1 MPSLASIETV
11 NRIGAVLAHMIY
23 ITCILVFC
31 ARLVQK
37 PRVEHWLGL
46 LLMLALIPLVYL
58 ILMAGA
64 YTRPPLYYVQLS
76 LMITY
81 LIVEFLLDYVLKIEF
96 RQERWLV
103 IAYVMLFFGAT
114 GGMLGVAATAGRA
127 WAFSGIAL
135 FLTMAVL
142 AFVQRAKTGM

>member
-1 MPSLASIETV
+1 MPSLGSIESV

-23 ITCILVFC
+23 ITCILLFW
-31 ARLVQK
+31 ARLGAK

-46 LLMLALIPLVYL
+46 LLMLALIPLTYL
-58 ILMAGA
+58 ILTART
-64 YTRPPLYYVQLS
+64 YTRPPLYYVQIS
-76 LMITY
+76 LMIAF
-81 LIVEFLLDYVLKIEF
+81 LVVELLLDYILKIEF
-96 RQERWLV
+96 RQERWMV

-114 GGMLGVAATAGRA
+114 GGMLGVAAHAGRA
-127 WAFSGIAL
+127 WAYSGIVL